1 MRRIL
6 ERVAIVLLSIV
17 VFLALL
23 AAVAYA
29 FGGPWL
35 PTREQR
41 VSYERLV
48 SAGQAPALER
58 RFVVPIPGCVCHS
71 KDPGQVV
78 QHSNWR
84 IRECSSCHSRTGSA
98 GASPGAGQTRP

>member
-1 MRRIL
+1 LARTWLVVKKIAL
-6 ERVAIVLLSIV
+6 VVGSIA

-29 FGGPWL
+29 FGGPWV

-41 VSYERLV
+41 ASYERMV
-48 SAGQAPALER
+48 KTGQAPALER
-58 RFVVPIPGCVCHS
+58 RFVLPIPGCVCHS

-84 IRECSSCHSRTGSA
+84 IRECASCHGG
-98 GASPGAGQTRP
+98 GAPATNAPQ